1 MDLEKYYYLVHFDDE
16 KDYNKVLTRGPW
28 VIFGLPE
35 GYYLDFLLKAISQ
48 AIDPVLKIDE
58 HTDSAKKDRFARMA
72 ICVDLRKPLLSKV
85 KINVEEE
92 SYGPWMIVERRHRW
106 NGQSIGDKVTSNQ
119 GKNIGRSHFNVLDE
133 IQGKIGTEEIAYN
146 KEIQIGKL
154 INVKNLTGPVKSQ
167 KDKGAKNSNFPKKN
181 NSKAKG
187 KGIHVA
193 SGLKMSFN
201 ILKPVNG
208 TNGSSSSSGH
218 LVFYDG
224 SKMGKNT
231 VIDGDEPF
239 SFQPIQVR
247 GPLDSIKHKAVK
259 IMDKKTSVSI
269 SGKENGSFRFGETSQ
284 SGENSSQ
291 RPMGMEEFQPI
302 RPPDKEVRSSDQATM
317 EVATVLEEIVTTIEQ
332 HSLTVNV
339 RVDDNDFVE
348 VIDAKSSRNDENM
361 C

>member
-1 MDLEKYYYLVHFDDE
+1 MSGTLLVADFVVGASHAGSSSGVGWATKKVRQRSDVPPDIKDPTVNENGRQIPVATMDKASYKATLMGSSLFFD
-16 KDYNKVLTRGPW
+16 VML
-28 VIFGLPE
+28 
-35 GYYLDFLLKAISQ
+35 
-48 AIDPVLKIDE
+48 
-58 HTDSAKKDRFARMA
+58 
-72 ICVDLRKPLLSKV
+72 
-85 KINVEEE
+85 
-92 SYGPWMIVERRHRW
+92 
-106 NGQSIGDKVTSNQ
+106 
-119 GKNIGRSHFNVLDE
+119 SHFNVLDE
-133 IQGKIGTEEIAYN
+133 ILGKIGTEEIAYN

-259 IMDKKTSVSI
+259 IMDKTSVSI

>member
-1 MDLEKYYYLVHFDDE
+1 
-16 KDYNKVLTRGPW
+16 
-28 VIFGLPE
+28 
-35 GYYLDFLLKAISQ
+35 
-48 AIDPVLKIDE
+48 
-58 HTDSAKKDRFARMA
+58 
-72 ICVDLRKPLLSKV
+72 
-85 KINVEEE
+85 
-92 SYGPWMIVERRHRW
+92 MIIERWHRW

-119 GKNIGRSHFNVLDE
+119 GNNIGESRFNVLDE
-133 IQGKIGTEEIAYN
+133 IQRKIGTEKIAYN
-146 KEIQIGKL
+146 KEMQIGKL
-154 INVKNLTGPVKSQ
+154 INVENLTEPVKSQ

-231 VIDGDEPF
+231 VIDEDEPF
-239 SFQPIQVR
+239 CFQPIQVR

-259 IMDKKTSVSI
+259 IMDKKTSVSV
-269 SGKENGSFRFGETSQ
+269 SSKENGSFIFGETSQ
-284 SGENSSQ
+284 S
-291 RPMGMEEFQPI
+291 EEFQPM

-317 EVATVLEEIVTTIEQ
+317 EVATVLGEIFTTIEQ
-332 HSLTVNV
+332 HSLTINV
-339 RVDDNDFVE
+339 RVDDNEFVE
-348 VIDAKSSRNDENM
+348 VIDAKSSCNEENM
-361 C
+361 Y